1 MKLNDATLR
10 ALPLTE
16 AGQRDY
22 PDDLVRGL
30 SIRVGKQT
38 KTFMVLIRSGAN
50 RSRVKLGTYPECS
63 LSRARQLARDK
74 LAAARLAK
82 DELPSITVAE
92 ALDTFY
98 RIRGAEQRQSTR
110 IRCQYLLDKFFRNA
124 LGSDKLETIK
134 PSHLAPIF
142 DEIESLAVRQNTF
155 AFLQAFFAWSYR
167 LGYIDTV
174 PTA

>member
-22 PDDLVRGL
+22 SDDLVRGL

-110 IRCQYLLDKFFRNA
+110 IRCQYLLAWLWPFSTADRSSTAGHSSGTLFRMPLSMA
-124 LGSDKLETIK
+124 
-134 PSHLAPIF
+134 A
-142 DEIESLAVRQNTF
+142 R
-155 AFLQAFFAWSYR
+155 
-167 LGYIDTV
+167 
-174 PTA
+174 